1 MHRTGCNRESRKK
14 KKIFDNRDR
23 REVNNQANNVQINKV
38 MNKDI
43 LIAHVSDGMNN
54 IIKKEVLSISVWIT
68 NKCNHSVNDESVSAL
83 IEEAKKSGKMQIYIC
98 DNKKLDGK
106 IDAFDGTPL
115 YTNGQLSV
123 YELIYNGNVVW
134 SRFNQN

>member
-1 MHRTGCNRESRKK
+1 
-14 KKIFDNRDR
+14 
-23 REVNNQANNVQINKV
+23 

-54 IIKKEVLSISVWIT
+54 IIKKEVLSISVWIA

-134 SRFNQN
+134 SRFNQNNTKKK